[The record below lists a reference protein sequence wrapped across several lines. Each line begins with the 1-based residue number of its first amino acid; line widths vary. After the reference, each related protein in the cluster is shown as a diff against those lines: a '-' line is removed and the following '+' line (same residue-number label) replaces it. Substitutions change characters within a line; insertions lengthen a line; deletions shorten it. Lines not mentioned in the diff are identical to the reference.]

1 VPRVPTAISKHF
13 DALQQ
18 NTLIASLENR
28 HDTQVPNVKGE
39 KGSQTQVA
47 EEESAKM
54 KEKEK
59 GKELNTFGVYL
70 GSFARP
76 PTPSQTRLLHLWDV
90 VVLDPFADGV
100 VSGLEAADALAS
112 SHILGRLDVV
122 RLTRSD
128 GSKSTK
134 EVIGAV
140 DAVSHVLRNVF
151 HHQSA
156 RFTGVLLADFTSH
169 FQPLVLNRLV
179 NYIRSLG
186 LDVWLELSYPNYLT
200 LTECIQID
208 FHRVRGVVYRNA
220 TIRTDG
226 LQQNVHQM
234 EALRTAQRG
243 IAKQKVP
250 QSLPMMLWETVDH
263 GAALDYAICQR
274 TFAWC
279 RYNSAIPWIAPSS
292 ALYDV
297 DVALEQAV
305 TSAPLGALMWL
316 KDENNMKAHDFWRLN
331 NDISQEHDDSADLYR
346 SLDDFVPALANR
358 LQPLSRE
365 QKSLTT
371 APSIPKIS
379 LPTRQSVDRLSD
391 VFSVSV
397 DGDSFTGLG
406 CFHLGLEA
414 SFNDFAE
421 LVMAQREF
429 RHLNLLRE
437 LAADEKSGI
446 LAAIKAMDEARLDTN
461 LSSPTYQAVKDL
473 LTLLTSSAEED
484 SRRLSI
490 YVGLHSGFQTS
501 AQVQFWGL
509 YDVDAASG
517 SITIF
522 LSKSNANLAGT
533 VLHTFLSSRGVNRG
547 ECLLAE
553 FAMSKANAS
562 LDKRWNLPSRI
573 VSDVQKLSPEELLLF
588 LRRMVDL
595 EDGDLLGRLRC
606 CVKYQLIEAPTLL
619 QLRITGSGDY
629 LDGKISSKELIA
641 ARLQWLADKGA
652 SCPDL
657 STATT
662 LFDEVEARL
671 YNVLMTGQS
680 ETYAK
685 ISAVTQ
691 SLCKSA
697 KVTASADIF
706 LLAVFK
712 AFQKFALDEVYLEVM
727 DRLVYPNHA
736 EDQAGVFAELFALGS
751 RCESFFDT
759 TARVIGTVLANRMRA
774 YYMEFQPPRR
784 PDVFTEL
791 PTAYA
796 GMQTDDDSE
805 DGGQEV
811 PFHYKLT
818 FLGIFAVPAL
828 IDIALLTTI
837 GRGLYLTTFMSST
850 EKTTATTALMFA
862 LVSCGA
868 VGGWISS
875 GGSYYLFANAF
886 PAMNMF
892 VLTRFVAGIA
902 VVLIGGTA
910 GMITFAV
917 IESSIVAGLVFFYY
931 FGMLATY
938 LMTLSA
944 LSIYQVPGSNFLSG
958 RTVIMSRIPI
968 LFISPILTM
977 WVGHDIIVY
986 VCVLTLFLFT
996 LLLGA
1001 RDVMAKW
1008 SVWYLNIP
1016 TVTDGEVLKWY
1027 LAKSGTNV
1035 TAEGI
1040 GSSSAPRQAL
1050 VAAVQK
1056 EQNRSSLAKWWKPTN
1071 DVLVAKLAAGYE
1083 SSKFLMVWYCRF
1095 KRSRMPYV
1103 YSSSWNLTLKAGLEA
1118 MTNMQKGL
1126 KLHSAFLH
1134 WRHTGSD
1141 IWSAILYFVVALLD
1155 KWAAMLS
1162 GGALV
1167 GLSAANSEEFR
1178 LSVGFGLCYYL
1189 IGAVS
1194 LDTVSQ
1200 PLWTAANEQTI
1211 QPILSIAFLR
1221 KVNRNDKAAR
1231 RTLYWQNFFKFLFLH
1246 IWGMVITSAMM
1257 WLFTESKNAAIM
1269 YIAYLGAYTGLLW
1282 YQYNKIY
1289 CGSEAARALAAAAIV
1304 GLPIGIALHVNL
1316 PTFAYSG
1323 VVSLAVG
1330 TWIACIYSLWLSQV
1344 GWPSPFAR
1352 CIVDDSVLFLHDEDE
1367 EKKIIYSSSTIGQ
1380 DKEYSDATLEKMY
1393 IHMKN
1398 VLPDRTLRLQPT
1410 AGVGLNVMKVL
1421 TNQKQIQQPAYIR
1434 KAFSTAPDMI
1444 QKTVDLWT
1452 GGKISVDLVSAQSRS
1467 CAGKFSTSACKR
1479 GDEVHLVICLGVNLS
1494 DITFQ
1499 QENHRNYI
1507 IIAESIMQAS
1517 AEHCLG
1523 LSHEDSLMAQV
1534 LVTVNSSRHTT
1545 KIPESMKLLMETSL
1559 PDRLQ
1564 SYKDSEKI
1572 FLYHFLLK
1580 VQSETEWDRLPVSIR
1595 SYLVAK
1601 CCAEQIDLTPEQQA
1615 WIVSRCTG
1623 RDRLTVDE
1631 FLHRCDGQAD
1641 LALGIKSFISAIR
1654 TDFDS
1659 GSSVPSWEDRC
1670 DLGIYSSFEDPAI
1683 EEVSRI
1689 NTTRRS
1695 FIGVGQKMQT
1705 CIKFLVL
1712 TLTADFEYQREL
1724 DFTMK
1729 GTPAALHL
1737 PLTFFLNCIW
1747 SGCKLLQDFVLPAVL
1762 FHKRPHISSL
1772 CSNMKH
1778 MKTVME
1784 KHRTVIESLEGPSTC
1799 FVTPVTGGGSSISQY
1814 SGHHDSEPG
1823 DRMEL
1828 MAINIYAKGML
1839 LIRRQVYKERDL
1851 VSEYVYDY
1859 PVGTSSKLPTQ
1870 RRCVRGAKE
1879 SEIVQYD
1886 ERCYITTGSY
1896 VEGVNRV
1903 NFTYWYR
1910 KNACFEDELL
1920 RGEYVFPHITIRVN
1934 WSMPPR
1940 KHVDRLDEWIP
1951 HVKVT
1956 EATFIEGDNIHHTSW
1971 GFDHKFETEMS
1982 TTLNSRPV
1990 STPPFILEDW
2000 FHVLDKP
2007 KNCAFLNDNPFLA
2020 YSSTSFNIFSRALR
2034 LNMKHCAVS
2043 TSHARIQLWKA
2054 WKTRRDI
2061 DAVTAR
2067 WLDERLVRADSTLK
2081 PYWRMRDMGC
2091 LTAASAY
2098 VDAHADT
2105 IMARVDLDPDTSS
2118 WVHIAFKIA
2127 DFYSF
2132 GLGGD
2137 TTINTRTVNS
2147 QLRDTHEELHVLAMD
2162 TSTFPM
2168 EPGGVSAC
2176 RRDLV
2181 NDLKTIKWHLMA
2193 ESANDYGVPRFQIER
2208 NIQSLTLLPLWGL
2221 DFLNPTHGVMINS
2234 LDSAVVERSQS
2245 TNAADITKNFL
2256 PILTSLVRVV
2266 RKKSFKM
2273 CDIEEATRVLVD
2285 LNTYFESSRN
2295 WNDVWNSPVVKQ
2307 TWRELWLVEQTGT
2320 LNIQDWWDFERP
2332 TIMQMDTALN
2342 MWHRYLFIFSITVPE
2357 NIPDVFQ
2364 ASHHF
2369 TGATYGILCKVKRKC
2384 TLHVWDHCISFR
2396 ELTTFMSSA
2405 VSFDSPFVNSSLI
2418 GLGHLSC
2425 VLLEHHADVVLPCAA
2440 HFNPG
2445 WEVELGTSQGAMM
2458 HRKTFQRK
2466 IDPVVN
2472 GICNMEKF
2480 EPIQKIKTATPTAIM
2495 LSHIQFVKD
2504 IKNAIMATDF
2514 IVNKWGF
2521 RDYQLHIYGDMERAA
2536 GQAVECQELIASKN
2550 LGEHCILKGL
2560 GRPDVALQDAWLF
2573 LNSSIS
2579 EGLPLAMGE
2588 AALTGV
2594 PVVCTDVGASF
2605 CVVTD
2610 EESGERFSEVVAPND
2625 SESLAR
2631 AQISVMALV
2640 GQWSEY
2646 GEDEPG
2652 FVVPVLEYPT
2662 PKPESVSA
2670 IHSRMIEKQE
2680 QRRKLGMM
2688 GRKNVLK
2695 NFSSER
2701 YLREHEQMLWIG
2713 KYSSTSHRHHRR
2725 TASQKSRPQSVA
2737 ESSIL
2742 AQCIEQSSRP
2752 VFGSCRDSGIATP
2765 SRTPRLSP
2773 ETWDALSSKST
2784 SPSTASTLWERIISK
2799 PLRPGYKRHRTNSSV
2814 GSGTAPDEEL
2824 GIPMVSMLPKERS
2837 PNYSGTPIVSL
2848 TSAHQNPT
2856 PVYKLAQHEM
2866 NAADKTP
2873 SRLQTKYHE
2882 AVGLG
2887 ISLSKRPV
2895 YSHAGTASNS
2905 PLMGSP
2911 LASPALT

>member
-1 VPRVPTAISKHF
+1 MPRVPTAISKHF
-13 DALQQ
+13 DTLRQ

-39 KGSQTQVA
+39 KGSQTRVA
-47 EEESAKM
+47 EEESPKM
-54 KEKEK
+54 NEKEKE
-59 GKELNTFGVYL
+59 KELNTFGVYL

-100 VSGLEAADALAS
+100 VSGLEAENALAS

-151 HHQSA
+151 RHQSA
-156 RFTGVLLADFTSH
+156 RFTGVLLADFTLH

-179 NYIRSLG
+179 NYIKSLG

-200 LTECIQID
+200 LSECIQID
-208 FHRVRGVVYRNA
+208 FHRVRGVVFRNA

-234 EALRTAQRG
+234 GALRTAQRG

-250 QSLPMMLWETVDH
+250 QGLPMMLWETVDH

-292 ALYDV
+292 ALYDA

-331 NDISQEHDDSADLYR
+331 NDIFQDHDDSADLYR

-371 APSIPKIS
+371 APRIPKIS
-379 LPTRQSVDRLSD
+379 LPTRHSVDRLSD

-397 DGDSFTGLG
+397 NGDSFTGLG

-446 LAAIKAMDEARLDTN
+446 LAELKAMDEARLDTN
-461 LSSPTYQAVKDL
+461 LSSPINQAVKDL

-517 SITIF
+517 CITIF

-533 VLHTFLSSRGVNRG
+533 VLHTFLSSRGINRG

-562 LDKRWNLPSRI
+562 LDKRWHLPSRI

-595 EDGDLLGRLRC
+595 EDGYLVGRLRC

-619 QLRITGSGDY
+619 QLRLTGSGDY
-629 LDGKISSKELIA
+629 LDGKVSSKELIA
-641 ARLQWLADKGA
+641 ARLQWLTDKGA

-657 STATT
+657 STATA

-680 ETYAK
+680 EIYAK

-796 GMQTDDDSE
+796 GMQTDDDPE

-828 IDIALLTTI
+828 IDITLLTTI

-910 GMITFAV
+910 GMITFAI

-1016 TVTDGEVLKWY
+1016 TVTDGEVLKWW

-1056 EQNRSSLAKWWKPTN
+1056 EQNRSWLAKWRKPTN

-1211 QPILSIAFLR
+1211 QPISSIAFLR

-1257 WLFTESKNAAIM
+1257 WLFTDSKNAAIM

-1282 YQYNKIY
+1282 FQYNKIY

-1323 VVSLAVG
+1323 VVSLAIG
-1330 TWIACIYSLWLSQV
+1330 TWIACIYSLWLSKV
-1344 GWPSPFAR
+1344 GWPSPVAR
-1352 CIVDDSVLFLHDEDE
+1352 CTVDDPILFSHDEDE
-1367 EKKIIYSSSTIGQ
+1367 VNKIVYSSSTIGQ

-1398 VLPDRTLRLQPT
+1398 VSPDRTLRLQPT

-1421 TNQKQIQQPAYIR
+1421 INQNQIQQPAYIR

-1452 GGKISVDLVSAQSRS
+1452 GGKISVDLVSAQSS
-1467 CAGKFSTSACKR
+1467 SYAGKFSTSACKR

-1534 LVTVNSSRHTT
+1534 LVTVDSSRHTT
-1545 KIPESMKLLMETSL
+1545 KIPESIKLLMETSL

-1601 CCAEQIDLTPEQQA
+1601 CCAEQVDLTPEQQA

-1623 RDRLTVDE
+1623 RDRPTVDE
-1631 FLHRCDGQAD
+1631 FLHRCDGQAN
-1641 LALGIKSFISAIR
+1641 LALGIRSFINEIR

-1659 GSSVPSWEDRC
+1659 GSSAPSWEDQC
-1670 DLGIYSSFEDPAI
+1670 DLGIYSSFADPATD
-1683 EEVSRI
+1683 EVSRI
-1689 NTTRRS
+1689 STTRRS

-1729 GTPAALHL
+1729 GTPAALRL

-1772 CSNMKH
+1772 CRNMKH

-1799 FVTPVTGGGSSISQY
+1799 FVTPIAGGGSSISQY

-1823 DRMEL
+1823 DQMKL

-1839 LIRRQVYKERDL
+1839 LIRRQEYKKRDL
-1851 VSEYVYDY
+1851 VSEYVY
-1859 PVGTSSKLPTQ
+1859 
-1870 RRCVRGAKE
+1870 
-1879 SEIVQYD
+1879 
-1886 ERCYITTGSY
+1886 
-1896 VEGVNRV
+1896 
-1903 NFTYWYR
+1903 
-1910 KNACFEDELL
+1910 
-1920 RGEYVFPHITIRVN
+1920 
-1934 WSMPPR
+1934 
-1940 KHVDRLDEWIP
+1940 
-1951 HVKVT
+1951 
-1956 EATFIEGDNIHHTSW
+1956 
-1971 GFDHKFETEMS
+1971 
-1982 TTLNSRPV
+1982 
-1990 STPPFILEDW
+1990 
-2000 FHVLDKP
+2000 
-2007 KNCAFLNDNPFLA
+2007 
-2020 YSSTSFNIFSRALR
+2020 
-2034 LNMKHCAVS
+2034 
-2043 TSHARIQLWKA
+2043 
-2054 WKTRRDI
+2054 
-2061 DAVTAR
+2061 
-2067 WLDERLVRADSTLK
+2067 
-2081 PYWRMRDMGC
+2081 
-2091 LTAASAY
+2091 
-2098 VDAHADT
+2098 
-2105 IMARVDLDPDTSS
+2105 
-2118 WVHIAFKIA
+2118 
-2127 DFYSF
+2127 
-2132 GLGGD
+2132 
-2137 TTINTRTVNS
+2137 
-2147 QLRDTHEELHVLAMD
+2147 
-2162 TSTFPM
+2162 
-2168 EPGGVSAC
+2168 
-2176 RRDLV
+2176 
-2181 NDLKTIKWHLMA
+2181 
-2193 ESANDYGVPRFQIER
+2193 
-2208 NIQSLTLLPLWGL
+2208 
-2221 DFLNPTHGVMINS
+2221 
-2234 LDSAVVERSQS
+2234 
-2245 TNAADITKNFL
+2245 
-2256 PILTSLVRVV
+2256 
-2266 RKKSFKM
+2266 
-2273 CDIEEATRVLVD
+2273 
-2285 LNTYFESSRN
+2285 
-2295 WNDVWNSPVVKQ
+2295 
-2307 TWRELWLVEQTGT
+2307 
-2320 LNIQDWWDFERP
+2320 
-2332 TIMQMDTALN
+2332 
-2342 MWHRYLFIFSITVPE
+2342 
-2357 NIPDVFQ
+2357 
-2364 ASHHF
+2364 
-2369 TGATYGILCKVKRKC
+2369 GILCKVKRNC

-2440 HFNPG
+2440 HLNPG

-2560 GRPDVALQDAWLF
+2560 GRPDVALQDAWVF

-2652 FVVPVLEYPT
+2652 FSVPVLEYPT
-2662 PKPESVSA
+2662 PKPESVAA

-2713 KYSSTSHRHHRR
+2713 KYSSTSHRQHRR

-2742 AQCIEQSSRP
+2742 AQCIEQTPRS
-2752 VFGSCRDSGIATP
+2752 VFGSCRDSGIVTP

-2814 GSGTAPDEEL
+2814 GSSTAPDEEL
-2824 GIPMVSMLPKERS
+2824 GIPMVSMLPEERS

-2856 PVYKLAQHEM
+2856 PFYKLAQHEM
-2866 NAADKTP
+2866 NAADKTS

-2882 AVGLG
+2882 TVGLG

-2895 YSHAGTASNS
+2895 YYHAGTASNS
-2905 PLMGSP
+2905 PLIGSP